1 MFILVCCVK
10 DHFERK
16 EKFVFLKDSQSVLE
30 SYFSSAFMY
39 FDVFVSEIIS
49 FSYCIVTSFV

>member
-16 EKFVFLKDSQSVLE
+16 EKFVFLKDIQSVLE

-39 FDVFVSEIIS
+39 FDVFVFEIIS